1 MEMMK
6 KSLAIAIL
14 FVILYCYLTLHS
26 FGNQRVND
34 LLSYVEKS
42 LKNKDIPAYLDAFS
56 PEIREVEKRLI
67 SSHFDLLEW
76 ENISYFKTNRLIETG
91 TGTRA
96 YVSVMFE
103 NVYAVKIEVWCLE
116 FSIIDDQL
124 YIHNK
129 EVIRNLKR
137 LYKLQ
142 IPSGREERV
151 KYVEIKH
158 ADLTI
163 TFQNPL
169 VFYDN
174 VPNIETALLIVGE
187 GELFFSP
194 SLPRERH
201 QLDLVYK
208 NRFLKDKLNYVY
220 LRCSDSLFNRNV
232 RIEKGK
238 DKKYPPTHSDLNK
251 AYSLFSKLYSRSFTI
266 ENSLN
271 GELLSLIPQGEE
283 TVIEFE
289 GKKIGKFTYIYSP
302 FSKEELT
309 LYHRDKKRFL
319 NLYSPQDMEGKRRFY
334 ISWENKFD
342 VTNYELDIDFNPADF
357 YFSGR
362 AKIDIQSKI
371 NSLDE
376 VKFRMNPDLEILRI
390 DDRDKNELF
399 FTKDELRKSF
409 YVYFLNPVGQEQT
422 TSIEIFYRGKIE
434 PLQITDDV
442 ISVGQHD
449 QSYRLMWPGYETYLY
464 SLSAYWYPI
473 PPDGDFFT
481 SQVKIIIPP
490 EYSVISNGQLVEQ
503 SKLEDIESVEE
514 LDKVGR
520 NVFIFKCRKPIKYLS
535 FIVGKFEMKNE
546 AAEPVPLHYYRS
558 PETCSPTWE
567 LFEQSQK
574 ILTFYEGKF
583 GPFPFENMSIVERVW
598 KNSGGHSPASFI
610 VLNQLPRI
618 EDRLFMSRDS
628 PVNLTRWN
636 EYFLAHEIAHQWWG
650 QGVTWD
656 TYHDQWISEGLAQF
670 STILYLREEYGE
682 AAFSNILEKISGWV
696 KKKAKWGPIIFGS
709 RISYF
714 DFLAFQTIIYN
725 KTALVLNMLRDML
738 GEEVFFQGVRDF
750 FERFKYRAARTSDFS
765 QTLSEISGQD
775 LKPFFQDWFES
786 YSLPEVR
793 VTHSIE
799 KKEEGYKLFFTI
811 DQLTDS
817 FIFPLWIEWTE
828 GEEKVRKMILVDQ
841 KEQNFEFELE
851 KKPKKIK
858 VNPDEAVPGKFR

>member
-6 KSLAIAIL
+6 KSLAVVIL
-14 FVILYCYLTLHS
+14 FASLNCSLTLYS

-34 LLSYVEKS
+34 LLSYVERS

-67 SSHFDLLEW
+67 SSHFDSLEW
-76 ENISYFKTNRLIETG
+76 ENISYFKTNRLIETE
-91 TGTRA
+91 TGNRA

-103 NVYAVKIEVWCLE
+103 NVYAVKIEVWRLE
-116 FSIIDDQL
+116 FNIIDDQL
-124 YIHNK
+124 YIRNK
-129 EVIRNLKR
+129 EVIRDLKR

-142 IPSGREERV
+142 IPSGREEQV

-158 ADLTI
+158 ADLAI

-174 VPNIETALLIVGE
+174 VPDIETALLVVGE
-187 GELFFSP
+187 GELLFSP

-232 RIEKGK
+232 RIEKGEG
-238 DKKYPPTHSDLNK
+238 KKYPPAQSDLNK
-251 AYSLFSKLYSRSFTI
+251 AYSLFSKLYYRSFTI

-271 GELLSLIPQGEE
+271 GELLSFIPQGEE

-289 GKKIGKFTYIYSP
+289 GKKTGKFTYIYSP

-319 NLYSPQDMEGKRRFY
+319 NLYSPQDAEGKRRFY

-342 VTNYELDIDFNPADF
+342 VTNYEVDIDFSPADF

-362 AKIDIQSKI
+362 AKIEIQSKM

-390 DDRDKNELF
+390 SDRDKNELF

-434 PLQITDDV
+434 PLQITEDV
-442 ISVGQHD
+442 ISVGQQD

-464 SLSAYWYPI
+464 SLSSYWYPV

-481 SQVKIIIPP
+481 SRVKIIIPP

-503 SKLEDIESVEE
+503 SKLEDIENVEE

-520 NVFIFKCRKPIKYLS
+520 NVFIFKCQKPVKYLS
-535 FIVGKFEMKNE
+535 FIVGKFVMNNE
-546 AAEPVPLHYYRS
+546 ANEPVPLRYYRS
-558 PETCSPTWE
+558 PETYSPTWE
-567 LFEQSQK
+567 LFEQAQK
-574 ILTFYEGKF
+574 ILSFYEGKF
-583 GPFPFENMSIVERVW
+583 GSFPFENMSIVQRVW
-598 KNSGGHSPASFI
+598 ENSGGHSPASFI
-610 VLNQLPRI
+610 VLNQLPRV
-618 EDRLFMSRDS
+618 EDRRFVSRDS

-696 KKKAKWGPIIFGS
+696 KRKARWGPIIFGS

-714 DFLAFQTIIYN
+714 DFFAFQTIIYN

-738 GEEVFFQGVRDF
+738 GEDVFFQGIKDF

-775 LKPFFQDWFES
+775 LKSFFKDWFES

-793 VTHSIE
+793 VTHSLE
-799 KKEEGYKLFFTI
+799 KKEDGYTLFFTI

-817 FIFPLWIEWTE
+817 FIFPLWIEWIE

-851 KKPKKIK
+851 QKPKRIKI
-858 VNPDEAVPGKFR
+858 NPDEAVPGKFR